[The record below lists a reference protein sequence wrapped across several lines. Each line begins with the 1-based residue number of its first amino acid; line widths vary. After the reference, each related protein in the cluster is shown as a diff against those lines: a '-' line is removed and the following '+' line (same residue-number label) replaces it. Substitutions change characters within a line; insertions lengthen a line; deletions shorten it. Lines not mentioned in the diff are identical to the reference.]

1 MEQRLGMVTLGVAD
15 LERAKAF
22 YEDVVGWTAL
32 ARLKPLF
39 SISVELCSP
48 YIHIKT
54 WRRIGTSRPIPMI
67 TAPPK
72 DSLSPTTPAAR
83 TMSI

>member
-1 MEQRLGMVTLGVAD
+1 MEQRLSMVTLGVAV

-39 SISVELCSP
+39 RSRWNCVLPISI
-48 YIHIKT
+48 
-54 WRRIGTSRPIPMI
+54 
-67 TAPPK
+67 
-72 DSLSPTTPAAR
+72 
-83 TMSI
+83 

>member
-54 WRRIGTSRPIPMI
+54 W
-67 TAPPK
+67 
-72 DSLSPTTPAAR
+72 
-83 TMSI
+83 